1 MNKSGTQFTQMR
13 ESDLIRFRHGA
24 LSVAEDTVGI
34 IKMVLSAGGPE
45 PKMQQYRPKN
55 GFQLLTCPSRRGDL
69 HDKSFM
75 ALD

>member
-1 MNKSGTQFTQMR
+1 
-13 ESDLIRFRHGA
+13 
-24 LSVAEDTVGI
+24 
-34 IKMVLSAGGPE
+34 MVLSAGGPE

-55 GFQLLTCPSRRGDL
+55 GFQLLTCLPRRGDL

>member
-1 MNKSGTQFTQMR
+1 MR
-13 ESDLIRFRHGA
+13 NSDLIRLRQGG

-34 IKMVLSAGGPE
+34 IKMVLSAGGGLE

-55 GFQLLTCPSRRGDL
+55 GFQLLTCPPRRGDL